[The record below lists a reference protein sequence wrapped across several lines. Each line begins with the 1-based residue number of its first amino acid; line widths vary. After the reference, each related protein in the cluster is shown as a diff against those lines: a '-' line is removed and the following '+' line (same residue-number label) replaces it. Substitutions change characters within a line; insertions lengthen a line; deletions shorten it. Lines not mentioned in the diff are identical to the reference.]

1 MEFYRKLPRNIR
13 EFILFLLIVS
23 LISVN
28 SIAPLVTFFE
38 EGFSFSVWKNVIH
51 KLPFLWV
58 CVVIL
63 VVLIYR
69 PASFMTG
76 KIVTRTDSFRAH
88 ILINILCS
96 VFFLSIFLTIVGA
109 WIGSGRFSM
118 QPFAE
123 FFFKW
128 PRNFSLALG
137 VEVFLAQPIARFV
150 MLKLHEYL
158 DARQPTPS
166 LPR

>member
-1 MEFYRKLPRNIR
+1 MVQRKAFQGLA
-13 EFILFLLIVS
+13 L
-23 LISVN
+23 
-28 SIAPLVTFFE
+28 
-38 EGFSFSVWKNVIH
+38 
-51 KLPFLWV
+51 
-58 CVVIL
+58 
-63 VVLIYR
+63 
-69 PASFMTG
+69 
-76 KIVTRTDSFRAH
+76 
-88 ILINILCS
+88 
-96 VFFLSIFLTIVGA
+96 FFLSFLSV
-109 WIGSGRFSM
+109 
-118 QPFAE
+118 